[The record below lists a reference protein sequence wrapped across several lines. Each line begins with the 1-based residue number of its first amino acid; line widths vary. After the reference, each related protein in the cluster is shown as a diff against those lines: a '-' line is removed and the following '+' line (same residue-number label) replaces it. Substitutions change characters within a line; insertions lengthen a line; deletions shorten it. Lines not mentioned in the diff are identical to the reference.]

1 MRLLATAD
9 LHHNKPKSRAPAEA
23 LARDMLG
30 AGGDALLLVGDAAVA
45 DGDALEAALSLFDG
59 FDGPRL
65 FVAGNHDLWTNRDV
79 TAERLLT
86 DELPRRV
93 RAAGWRWLTG
103 DPFVEAGVAVVGN
116 IGWYDYSYAEPSLNI
131 AERFYQAKVSPGF
144 VHHANRP
151 KKLLAAAADA
161 AEPGRSMVGRWND
174 GRFIKMGGVSDGEF
188 LARRCHELRAD
199 VGRVDG
205 CRVVAAIHHVPDR
218 RLLPPPVGRY
228 AFARAYLGS
237 DTLGEAVRDAGLT
250 HVLCGHSHH
259 PAEFVGGT
267 GEHWIN
273 IGSGY
278 RTKRFVTLDL

>member
-23 LARDMLG
+23 LARDMLD

-79 TAERLLT
+79 PAEHLLT

-93 RAAGWRWLTG
+93 RAAGWHWLTNTPFIEG
-103 DPFVEAGVAVVGN
+103 DVAVIGN

-131 AERFYQAKVSPGF
+131 PQSFYEAKVSPGF
-144 VHHANRP
+144 IHYANRP
-151 KKLLAAAADA
+151 KKLLAAAAEA
-161 AEPGRSMVGRWND
+161 PEPGRSVVGRWND
-174 GRFIKMGGVSDGEF
+174 GRFIKMGGIGDGDF
-188 LARRCHELRAD
+188 LARRCDELRAD
-199 VGRVDG
+199 VERVRGR
-205 CRVVAAIHHVPDR
+205 RVLAAIHHVPDR
-218 RLLPPPVGRY
+218 RLLPPPLGRY

-237 DTLGEAVRDAGLT
+237 DTLGGTVRDADLA
-250 HVLCGHSHH
+250 HVLCGHSHQ
-259 PAEFVGGT
+259 PAEFVDPT
-267 GEHWIN
+267 GANWIN

-278 RTKRFVTLDL
+278 RTKRFVTLDA